1 MGLNY
6 KMIFTT
12 QSGESFDTEKDLS
25 EAERHILQK
34 LFIWKEMAASPEEF
48 RGKKEEA
55 LRLGW
60 NNSGPIPESRAM
72 KTITRDLAEQV
83 SLRQPGRKP

>member
-1 MGLNY
+1 
-6 KMIFTT
+6 MIFTT
-12 QSGESFDTEKDLS
+12 ERGESFDTEKDLS
-25 EAERHILQK
+25 DVERHILQK

-55 LRLGW
+55 LRRGW

-72 KTITRDLAEQV
+72 KIITRDLEEQV
-83 SLRQPGRKP
+83 SLRQLGRNP